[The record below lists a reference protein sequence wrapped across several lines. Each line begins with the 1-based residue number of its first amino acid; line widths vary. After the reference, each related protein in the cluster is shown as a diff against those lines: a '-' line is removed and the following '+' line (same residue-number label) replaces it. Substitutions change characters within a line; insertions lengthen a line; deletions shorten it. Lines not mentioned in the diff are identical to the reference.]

1 MKKSAK
7 RIGELVLRTSNVAAL
22 TGFYTDVIGL
32 ELYASFGNNSFLK
45 VAEDFDGH
53 PQMLAL
59 FDKSKEFRGPHS
71 IRPYE
76 AIAGTGTLHHFAFAM
91 EMKDFKLEVTRLH
104 ELGLLHMIHPSNLTP
119 ELLADRILAML
130 DSTEPPSMPTLD
142 FRGMDRLGDEMQLLV
157 NDSVERQLTMEAV

>member
-104 ELGLLHMIHPSNLTP
+104 ELGLEFEFEEYEQFGWRSIHFHDPDGNSVEFVCHDPILLDTVGNAHASNP
-119 ELLADRILAML
+119 E
-130 DSTEPPSMPTLD
+130 STE
-142 FRGMDRLGDEMQLLV
+142 GI
-157 NDSVERQLTMEAV
+157 